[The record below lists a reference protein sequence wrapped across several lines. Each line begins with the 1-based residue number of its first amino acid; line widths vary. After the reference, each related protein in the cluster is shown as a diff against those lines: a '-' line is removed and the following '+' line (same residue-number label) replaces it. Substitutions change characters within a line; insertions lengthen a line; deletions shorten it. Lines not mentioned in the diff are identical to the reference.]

1 MKKNAVKLSAAA
13 LAGLMALSM
22 TACGAASTNTTPAG
36 SDTMYNKN
44 QAYRYSPM
52 PDNKSNA
59 KQDVTDM
66 MDDTRRA
73 ADNIGED
80 MKRTAKDATGTMKNA
95 YEKALENG
103 TLKSD
108 TRAKLPSK
116 KSNANTGSGAG
127 ATYGNGASGST
138 QNTTNAGVSMS
149 GVR

>member
-1 MKKNAVKLSAAA
+1 MKSKGIKLSAAA

-22 TACGAASTNTTPAG
+22 TACGAASTNTAPVADG
-36 SDTMYNKN
+36 SMYDSTGD
-44 QAYRYSPM
+44 YRYSPM
-52 PDNKSNA
+52 PDNKSSA
-59 KQDVTDM
+59 KQDMADM

-73 ADNIGED
+73 MTGIGDD
-80 MKRTAKDATGTMKNA
+80 MKRTAKDTTGTMKNA

-108 TRAKLPSK
+108 TRASLPSR
-116 KSNANTGSGAG
+116 KSRTNTGSGAG